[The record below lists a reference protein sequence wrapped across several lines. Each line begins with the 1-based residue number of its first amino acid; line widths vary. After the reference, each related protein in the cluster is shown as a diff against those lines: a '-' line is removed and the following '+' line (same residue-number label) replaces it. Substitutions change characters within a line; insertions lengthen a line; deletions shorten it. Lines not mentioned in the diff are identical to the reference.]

1 MPLANIPANE
11 QEVIDQIRADVKESI
26 PEANPYLV
34 NSFIDALI
42 VGTGGRVFDFY
53 RNLSELERQLFIDT
67 ATGEFLDR
75 LASFRG
81 VTRNEAEEADGN
93 VVFQGTVASIIP
105 ISTTLQSTDGEDYLT
120 TAEATITAN
129 VVSVASLTRIGSVA
143 TATTDTPHNLATS
156 MEPAIAGANQ
166 AEYNGVFAVT
176 VTSANTFTYNVV
188 GSPATPATGT
198 ITASF
203 DSTLAPVVSVN
214 EGAITNQDS
223 GAGLTLGSP
232 IAGVNNTALVDF
244 DGLSGGTDEES
255 QVDFRARSI
264 EEWQNPTAMFND
276 AAIIK
281 QAKLVPGVTRVFVRQ
296 ITPDVGQVTIFFTR
310 DNDDDGPIPS
320 VGEVA
325 DVKASILLI
334 KPAHTNDDDVIVEAP
349 VAVVVNFTI
358 SGISPNTSTMQ
369 AAIEANLDQ
378 LFSEGTDVGVI
389 LKKNDYISAINR
401 TIDTVTGD
409 ILQDFTIDSPI
420 DDIAVASNGLPI
432 LGTVSF
438 V

>member
-1 MPLANIPANE
+1 MPLANIPENE

-26 PEANPYLV
+26 PESNPYLV
-34 NSFIDALI
+34 NSFLDALI

-75 LASFRG
+75 IASFRG
-81 VTRNEAEEADGN
+81 ITRNPAAAADGN

-105 ISTTLQSTDGEDYLT
+105 ISTTLQSSDGETYLT
-120 TAEATITAN
+120 TAEATIAAN
-129 VVSVASLTRIGSVA
+129 VVSITSLTRIGSVA
-143 TATTDTPHNLATS
+143 TAITDTDHNLATS
-156 MEPAIAGANQ
+156 VPVTIAGAN
-166 AEYNGVFAVT
+166 ETEFNGVFAVT
-176 VTSANTFTYNVV
+176 VISANSFTYNVT
-188 GSPATPATGT
+188 GSPSTPATGT
-198 ITASF
+198 ITAAF
-203 DSTLAPVVSVN
+203 DTALAPVASEN

-244 DGLSGGTDEES
+244 DGLSGGTDEEAD
-255 QVDFRARSI
+255 VDFRARAI
-264 EEWQNPTAMFND
+264 DRWQNPVAMFNV
-276 AAIIK
+276 AAIER
-281 QAKLVPGVTRVFVRQ
+281 QAKLVPGVTRVFVRE

-310 DNDDDGPIPS
+310 DNDEDGPIPS

-325 DVKASILLI
+325 DVKTSILLI
-334 KPAHTNDDDVIVEAP
+334 KPAHTNPDDVIVEAP
-349 VAVVVNFTI
+349 APEVVDFTI
-358 SGISPNTSTMQ
+358 SGIAPDTSTMQ
-369 AAIEANLDQ
+369 SAIEANLDQ
-378 LFSEGTDVGVI
+378 LFSEGTDVGVT

-409 ILQDFTIDSPI
+409 ILADFTIDSPV
-420 DDIAVASNGLPI
+420 DDIVVPFNGLAI
-432 LGTVSF
+432 LGIVSF